1 MIIYKCIIIYIGVE
15 RKDIMKKIGKFIVK
29 ARYALLAIFI
39 GLVVI
44 SGILMTK
51 VKINYDMTRYLDKD
65 STSSLSLEV
74 MQDEFGSV
82 GHCQVMVYRK
92 KLTFDE
98 TIRILTWKRD
108 IYPMWVD
115 IYIENNTKV
124 YLYFSR
130 RFRKYSEVCMCKNR
144 SIPPFRIIKEKMC
157 ITSNPPFERT

>member
-1 MIIYKCIIIYIGVE
+1 MDKKEFVGIFSDLLVDQGVE
-15 RKDIMKKIGKFIVK
+15 LYNLDIYMFPIEENKNYNSTDDMF
-29 ARYALLAIFI
+29 R
-39 GLVVI
+39 LVI
-44 SGILMTK
+44 C
-51 VKINYDMTRYLDKD
+51 NP
-65 STSSLSLEV
+65 LSEL
-74 MQDEFGSV
+74 
-82 GHCQVMVYRK
+82 HTK

-144 SIPPFRIIKEKMC
+144 SIPPFRIIEEKMC